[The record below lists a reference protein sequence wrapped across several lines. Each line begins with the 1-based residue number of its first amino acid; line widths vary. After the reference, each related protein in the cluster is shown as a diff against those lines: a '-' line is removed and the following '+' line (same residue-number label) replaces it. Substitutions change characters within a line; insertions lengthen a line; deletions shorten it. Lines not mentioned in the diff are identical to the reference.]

1 MRRKEVYIRPV
12 QLYLY
17 SRYDVQRGG
26 RLNPT
31 DVSSVKKKKISQTP
45 MLKRVTLLH
54 HFFEHSWIRRI

>member
-1 MRRKEVYIRPV
+1 MRRKKVYIRPV

-31 DVSSVKKKKISQTP
+31 DVSSVKKKENVTNAHAETRYTITP
-45 MLKRVTLLH
+45 LL
-54 HFFEHSWIRRI
+54 